1 MERLLIII
9 GMFTVSL
16 IFALAV
22 TEIYAYFRRR
32 VEASADAEKLIQDLI
47 KQGNTRESAIIK
59 VQQISQRAQKIIN
72 QSNVDIA
79 IYARRRQIKAELEI
93 NKLIDMEEENE

>member
-1 MERLLIII
+1 MERLLIIV
-9 GMFTVSL
+9 GMFTISL

-22 TEIYAYFRRR
+22 TEIYAYFQRRA
-32 VEASADAEKLIQDLI
+32 EATEDAEKLIQELI

-72 QSNVDIA
+72 QSDMDIA
-79 IYARRRQIKAELEI
+79 IYARRKQLIAEREI